1 MRVIET
7 KQLQLGQVNISEIEF
22 DPHSRDDIPQL
33 LQGVRYIYTNET
45 LRDSVFKLLQE
56 CIPEDVDV
64 NNGRPGM
71 DLWSVFI
78 LASLRLNL
86 NCDYDRVLELANNH
100 YTLRQMLGHCGFE
113 QHEQYKLQTIKDN
126 IRLLTPTILDQIS
139 RLVVEAGHQ
148 LFRIEDIPLAGRCDS
163 FVFESN
169 VHFPTDINLLF
180 DAIRCAIRDTANC
193 CEALGLTDWRQSK
206 HNIRMIKR
214 AYLRLQRT
222 KHSTSKNEVKKQ
234 KKIQEL
240 KDMHEE
246 YVKLCHGFIVK
257 IEALTP
263 KLGKLLLYRDQLT
276 LIAHWI
282 MHAKRQIA
290 QIQQRVIDEVKVPH
304 DEKVFSI
311 FEPHTEWISKGKAGV
326 PVELG
331 IKVCIVEDQAGF
343 ILKHQVMQKLN
354 DVDIA
359 VDIVKKTKELYPRLT
374 ACSFDKGFH
383 SPDNQRRLA
392 EELEHCTMPK
402 KGKRNKIENKREN
415 SAEFKHYKR
424 KHSAVESAINAL
436 EIHGLDRCPDKGLEG
451 FERYVSLAIVARN
464 VQKIGAELQR
474 RALIKEQRQN
484 RRKQKERL
492 QAA

>member
-7 KQLQLGQVNISEIEF
+7 KQLQLGQVNIADIQF
-22 DPHSRDDIPQL
+22 DPYSRDDIPQL
-33 LQGVRYIYTNET
+33 LQGLRYIHSHKT
-45 LRDSVFKLLQE
+45 LRNQVFELLQQ
-56 CIPEDVDV
+56 CIPVDVDV

-100 YTLRQMLGHCGFE
+100 NNLRQMLGHCGFS

-126 IRLLTPTILDQIS
+126 IKLLTPDILDQIS
-139 RLVVEAGHQ
+139 RLVVGAGHQ
-148 LFRIEDIPLAGRCDS
+148 LFQIENKSLVGRCDS
-163 FVFESN
+163 FVFETN

-180 DAIRCAIRDTANC
+180 DAVRCAIRDTAKC
-193 CEALGLTDWRQSK
+193 CEKLGLTDWRQSK
-206 HNIRMIKR
+206 YNIKKIKR
-214 AYLRLQRT
+214 AYLHLQRT
-222 KHSTSKNEVKKQ
+222 KHSTSKNEEKKQ
-234 KKIQEL
+234 KKIQEI
-240 KDMHEE
+240 KDMHER
-246 YVKLCHGFIVK
+246 YVELCHGFIVK
-257 IEALTP
+257 IEDVIP
-263 KLGKLLLYRDQLT
+263 KLDKLLLYRDQLT
-276 LIAHWI
+276 LIEHWVK
-282 MHAKRQIA
+282 HAKRQIA
-290 QIQQRVIDEVKVPH
+290 QINQRVIDEIKVPH
-304 DEKVFSI
+304 DEKVLSI
-311 FEPHTEWISKGKAGV
+311 FEPHTEWVSKGKAGV

-359 VDIVKKTKELYPRLT
+359 VDIVKETKALYSRFSC
-374 ACSFDKGFH
+374 CSFDKGFH
-383 SPDNQRRLA
+383 SPDNQRKLA

-402 KGKRNKIENKREN
+402 KGKRNKAENEREN

-474 RALIKEQRQN
+474 MALVKEQRKNQ
-484 RRKQKERL
+484 RKRMQRQ